1 MLQDKISLMNKE
13 KAELFLNSLLF
24 RSNLPLYKLQWED
37 GISQL
42 FEDIVAQVVVEYCQ
56 ENENEN
62 CLHSKLRK
70 R

>member
-1 MLQDKISLMNKE
+1 MLQEKISLMNKE
-13 KAELFLNSLLF
+13 KVEFFLNSLLF

-42 FEDIVAQVVVEYCQ
+42 FEGIVAHVVVEYCQ

-62 CLHSKLRK
+62 CLHSKLSK